1 MRKPMNMIA
10 CLVIAAM
17 AIAATLQA
25 GEENVEPVLR
35 NVAATESVSV
45 MYIAGKGFKITGQ
58 NEKGAVQVLNGRI
71 GLLPTLADGKLNAVG
86 IVTWEPAKGEKVA
99 TWPNL
104 QAVKGIKAQRIDAV
118 LNIVFKPVFVK
129 SVLSGF
135 SLVAITSNKPA
146 VNDGEVM
153 PAGKATKSVEHKK
166 VSMNLPKERN
176 AELWYG
182 VMLVPAFDEGGKVLK
197 GFDVTLVATPRKA
210 D

>member
-1 MRKPMNMIA
+1 
-10 CLVIAAM
+10 
-17 AIAATLQA
+17 
-25 GEENVEPVLR
+25 
-35 NVAATESVSV
+35 
-45 MYIAGKGFKITGQ
+45 
-58 NEKGAVQVLNGRI
+58 
-71 GLLPTLADGKLNAVG
+71 
-86 IVTWEPAKGEKVA
+86 
-99 TWPNL
+99 
-104 QAVKGIKAQRIDAV
+104 

-182 VMLVPAFDEGGKVLK
+182 VMLVPAFDKDGKVLK
-197 GFDVTLVATPRKA
+197 GFDVTLIATRRKA

>member
-10 CLVIAAM
+10 CLIIVSM
-17 AIAATLQA
+17 AVAATLQA
-25 GEENVEPVLR
+25 GDDKVEPVLR
-35 NVAATESVSV
+35 NVATAESVSV
-45 MYIAGKGFKITGQ
+45 VYVAGKGFKITGK

-71 GLLPTLADGKLNAVG
+71 GLMPTLADGKLNAVG

-104 QAVKGIKAQRIDAV
+104 QAVKGIKPQRIDAP
-118 LNIVFKPVFVK
+118 LNIVFTPVFVK

-135 SLVAITSNKPA
+135 SFVAITSKKGA
-146 VNDGEVM
+146 DSDGVVM
-153 PAGKATKSVEHKK
+153 PAGKETKSVEHKK
-166 VSMNLPKERN
+166 VSLNMPKERN

-182 VMLVPAFDEGGKVLK
+182 VVLVPAFDEDGKTLK

-210 D
+210 N